1 MPDAGTLVVAAL
13 LAIVPSLLYL
23 LVLNAIDRYEKEPW
37 TIMISCIVMGGVLA
51 PLLSAGA
58 LALAGRGPELTPSFA
73 PRPSGADPLV
83 AIVEE
88 VIKGGL
94 LLLLIN
100 LIRDE
105 FDDVL
110 DGIVYGAALGAGFGA
125 AESFIYAAG
134 GTSVLSGGTIVA
146 LLIAGLN
153 HAFYTAVFGG
163 ILGYARHVAEQG
175 SRFAVITLGF
185 ATAVLLHALHDALP
199 TILSRVLGQPDAAI
213 GTLTRILADL
223 INVLG
228 LITLAVAIWW
238 ALRREA
244 RIVRTH
250 LRPELESGVISK
262 VDYDTIAS
270 LRQRLGRQRALL
282 RGQGGFASVRTL
294 RRLYATEGELA
305 FHNRRLA
312 VRHRKRP
319 TEMRADEL
327 RDEVRRL
334 RRALGEEL

>member
-23 LVLNAIDRYEKEPW
+23 MVLNAIDRYEKEPW
-37 TIMISCIVMGGVLA
+37 TIMLASIVLGGVVA
-51 PLLSAGA
+51 PLLSAGI
-58 LALAGRGPELTPSFA
+58 LAVAGRGPELTPSFA

-83 AIVEE
+83 AIIEE
-88 VIKGGL
+88 LIKGGL
-94 LLLLIN
+94 LILLIN
-100 LIRDE
+100 MIRDE

-125 AESFIYAAG
+125 AETFLYAAG
-134 GTSVLSGGTIVA
+134 GTAALSGGTVVA

-163 ILGYARHVAEQG
+163 ILGYARNIPERG
-175 SRFAVITLGF
+175 SRFAIITLGF
-185 ATAVLLHALHDALP
+185 ATAVLLHAMHDALP
-199 TILSRVLGQPDAAI
+199 TILSRLLGQPDAAI
-213 GTLTRILADL
+213 GALTRIVADL
-223 INVLG
+223 INVMG
-228 LITLAVAIWW
+228 LLTLAVAIWW

-244 RIVRTH
+244 RILRHH
-250 LRPELESGVISK
+250 LKPEVESGVISQ
-262 VDYDTIAS
+262 VDYDTITS
-270 LRQRLGRQRALL
+270 LRHRLARQRSLL
-282 RGQGGFASVRTL
+282 SGQGGLASVRTL

-305 FHNRRLA
+305 FHKRRLE

-319 TEMRADEL
+319 AEMRVDEL

-334 RRALGEEL
+334 RRALGEEA